1 MTGDK
6 GEVIRARKLS
16 SHLDSHP
23 GFRLA
28 GASRVSADGVPAQH
42 KEGRDAGDGP
52 QEEAHGQGRGERL
65 ARVGISAGGPG
76 EQESAGKAD
85 AGGDGD
91 AREGKHQTR
100 LPWSGGLEEGAHRH
114 RVQRD
119 HAQEERDRFAEIEEH
134 PPAFP
139 LNGGGHRPTGRIRD
153 GILLAARGP
162 VSRTRLQAQR
172 GCL

>member
-52 QEEAHGQGRGERL
+52 QEEAPGRV
-65 ARVGISAGGPG
+65 AVSAWPASGFP
-76 EQESAGKAD
+76 
-85 AGGDGD
+85 
-91 AREGKHQTR
+91 REGQENRSPLAKQTQAAMATR
-100 LPWSGGLEEGAHRH
+100 GRASIRRACLGAAGSKKALIATGYSEIMLRKKETDLPRSRSILR
-114 RVQRD
+114 
-119 HAQEERDRFAEIEEH
+119 
-134 PPAFP
+134 PFP
-139 LNGGGHRPTGRIRD
+139 
-153 GILLAARGP
+153 
-162 VSRTRLQAQR
+162 
-172 GCL
+172 